1 MIEKG
6 KQVGIEYSVYLEDGM
21 KVDSNEGENPLVFLQ
36 GAGQI
41 LPALEEALAGL
52 EEGDAKKVELAPEQA
67 YGHVDPEAF
76 KEVESSAIPD
86 NLRYKGA
93 LLGVQDQNGEQYL
106 VRVHDVKDEK
116 TVIDFNHPLAGHTL
130 TFDIKVISIK

>member
-21 KVDSNEGENPLVFLQ
+21 KVDSNEGENPLIFLQ

-41 LPALEEALAGL
+41 LPALEDELNGL
-52 EEGDAKKVELAPEQA
+52 EEGAQKKVELSPEKA
-67 YGHVDPEAF
+67 YGYVDPDAF
-76 KEVESSAIPD
+76 KEVDSKVIPD

-106 VRVHDVKDEK
+106 VRVHEVNDER

-130 TFDIKVISIK
+130 TFDIKVLTIK

>member
-21 KVDSNEGENPLVFLQ
+21 KVDSNEGENPLTFLQ
-36 GAGQI
+36 GSGQI
-41 LPALEEALAGL
+41 LPALEEALNGM
-52 EEGDAKKVELAPEQA
+52 EEGQNKKVELPPEKA
-67 YGHVDPEAF
+67 YGYVDPEAF
-76 KEVESSAIPD
+76 KEVDSAVIPD

-106 VRVHDVKDEK
+106 VRVHEVTDEK

-130 TFDIKVISIK
+130 TFDIKVISVQ

>member
-21 KVDSNEGENPLVFLQ
+21 KVDSNEGENPLTFLQ
-36 GAGQI
+36 GSGQI
-41 LPALEEALAGL
+41 LPSLEEALNGM
-52 EEGDAKKVELAPEQA
+52 EEGQNKKVELTPEKS
-67 YGHVDPEAF
+67 YGYVDPEAF
-76 KEVESSAIPD
+76 KEVDSAVIPD

-106 VRVHDVKDEK
+106 VRVHEVAEEK

-130 TFDIKVISIK
+130 TFDIKVISVQ